1 MGLVQDWCA
10 AAMANAIT
18 SAMLHPLDVAKTHLQ
33 LSEISLGRSTAKI
46 ASTSI
51 YIPSKVVTP
60 TSTAST
66 TRTLSALYAERG
78 LVGLWAPG
86 LKATCLREM
95 SSSGIRAGFYPQM
108 RDHMEDLIGRD
119 VHAPLLKR
127 VLAAMSTGWLSAI
140 LSNPIDVVKIRMI
153 SDGATQRYAGVVSA
167 FRSIVQQEGVQALG
181 KGISASVLRGT
192 FISAGELAT
201 YDQGKTLL
209 ITHVGGRR
217 DDTGIHIGASL
228 MAGLVSTT
236 VAAPFDV
243 LKTRG
248 MNSTESLGPRQ
259 ILVDAV
265 RKEGL
270 RVLMRGWVPAYCRIG
285 PHAIISF
292 PIMEKF
298 RSLLGLEAI

>member
-1 MGLVQDWCA
+1 M
-10 AAMANAIT
+10 
-18 SAMLHPLDVAKTHLQ
+18 DVAKTHLQ
-33 LSEISLGRSTAKI
+33 LSEIALACQKSVSLAGAGGAAAPPI
-46 ASTSI
+46 
-51 YIPSKVVTP
+51 TP
-60 TSTAST
+60 APALAVST
-66 TRTLSALYAERG
+66 TRTLSTLYSQRG
-78 LVGLWAPG
+78 LIGLWAPG
-86 LKATCLREM
+86 LKATCMREM

-108 RDHMEDLIGRD
+108 RNHMDELVGKD
-119 VHAPLLKR
+119 VNAPMLKR
-127 VLAAMSTGWLSAI
+127 VLAAMVTGWLSAL

-153 SDGATQRYAGVVSA
+153 SDGATQRYAGVIAA
-167 FRSIVQQEGVQALG
+167 FRDIVQQEGIHALG
-181 KGISASVLRGT
+181 KGVSASVMRGT

-209 ITHVGGRR
+209 ISLVGGRR
-217 DDTGIHIGASL
+217 DDTVVHIGASL
-228 MAGLVSTT
+228 LAGVVSTT
-236 VAAPFDV
+236 VAAPFDI

-248 MNSTESLGPRQ
+248 MNSTESLGPRR

-285 PHAIISF
+285 PHAIICF